1 MAAKLIA
8 QKKRCPINRWFSLTW
23 QAVQLLGRTGRNY
36 SETWIFNS
44 HHQRSFPPIKKASLS
59 LFRPTNMAAVT
70 SHANDLFLL
79 KKWLGNE
86 SRKFGT
92 KRVDKDQIAPARR
105 YKAVFRIMTL
115 RCCLISNFRILGE
128 AMEWGPPICV
138 SQQGSIAWRMVY
150 ANHWLTSIET
160 NTLLW

>member
-1 MAAKLIA
+1 MAAKLVA

-23 QAVQLLGRTGRNY
+23 QAVKLIGRNGRNH
-36 SETWIFNS
+36 SDTWIFNS
-44 HHQRSFPPIKKASLS
+44 HHQGSFPPIKKASIS

-70 SHANDLFLL
+70 SHANDLFIL

-105 YKAVFRIMTL
+105 YKAVFRILTL
-115 RCCLISNFRILGE
+115 RYCLISNFRILEE

-138 SQQGSIAWRMVY
+138 SQPGSIARRIVS
-150 ANHWLTSIET
+150 ANIG
-160 NTLLW
+160 